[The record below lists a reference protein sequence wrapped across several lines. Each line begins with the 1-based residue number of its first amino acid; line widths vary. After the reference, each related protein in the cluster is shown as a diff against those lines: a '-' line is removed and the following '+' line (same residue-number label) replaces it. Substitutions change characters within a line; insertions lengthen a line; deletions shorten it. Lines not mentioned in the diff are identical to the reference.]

1 MLVRAKRR
9 AAFVAEEG
17 VSETDAGAG
26 AGADVAPAPAPD
38 ASSEMDAEEKA
49 EFARFVDALAEA
61 PGAFPE
67 VREPETRVSRA
78 AAEVEKRAAKKKK
91 SRGQKTS
98 PERIDSAESSSDYE
112 SFFDADGSPID
123 PFEAFEAHEE
133 PYDPLAFTDAP
144 SGYEALPPVAEKT
157 IARDLPTRRERLAEW
172 EKHFDDHYVDNL
184 EPRRFDDDADF
195 ADAPEP
201 SSDSSDPDADA
212 EDEGGEGGESV
223 ASRRKREV
231 AKKKL

>member
-1 MLVRAKRR
+1 L
-9 AAFVAEEG
+9 VAEEG

-26 AGADVAPAPAPD
+26 ADADAADVAPAPAPD

-67 VREPETRVSRA
+67 VREPETRSSRA

-98 PERIDSAESSSDYE
+98 PLPRIESAESSSDYE
-112 SFFDADGSPID
+112 SFSDADGHPID
-123 PFEAFEAHEE
+123 PFEAFEAHEEPE

-144 SGYEALPPVAEKT
+144 SGYEALPPVAEKA
-157 IARDLPTRRERLAEW
+157 IARDLPTLRERLAEW

-195 ADAPEP
+195 ADAPDLRRTLRTRTRTP
-201 SSDSSDPDADA
+201 KMK
-212 EDEGGEGGESV
+212 EGREGSQ
-223 ASRRKREV
+223 
-231 AKKKL
+231 